1 MKESGG
7 ERLCSMHGTKDTY
20 WSRGCNV
27 WPSDPMHI
35 KDYDRC
41 TFKFE
46 WVSDGH

>member
-27 WPSDPMHI
+27 WPSDPMNI